1 MSINRRQ
8 FVQTTSTVAAA
19 GLLFGNRVGAA
30 SSKNAIVIGSGFGGS
45 VTALRLGQAGIST
58 TVLERGRSWAYQ
70 GTNTFPLAFDGS
82 SDGRSTWLSTTNAL
96 LGTGTVPRYAGI
108 MERVTGD
115 TIDSLCGAGVGG
127 GSLVYG
133 GVLLQPK
140 REVFNQVFPAIDYD
154 QMASV
159 YYPRVFSRV
168 GGGSIPDDIL
178 AHPEYRAAAEFL
190 GVVTRAGFNVVK
202 PNVGWNWNTIRQE
215 LTGALPK
222 FASIS
227 EYVYG
232 CNSGAK
238 NTLDKNYLASATA
251 TGNVTIQPLRIVKR
265 VRSRSDGLYDVI
277 GDAIDVNG
285 NVTSQFTLTAN
296 YVFMAAGSLNT
307 SKLMVAAQASG
318 DLPALNQWVGKNWGT
333 NGDNL
338 LMRIALPDVTGAQGG
353 PPAIAAFDLSNTSRL
368 VGFMHAPGAVGAVN
382 LQLQL
387 AMAVPDQLGQIT
399 YSASND
405 TASIQWPLLA
415 QTPSQTAENES
426 FLKMIVVGG
435 GAPLVVPSKPTVW
448 HPVGGMT
455 MGYACSDLGEVY
467 GYQNLFVVDGSLMP
481 GCTAA
486 ANPSLTI
493 AANAER
499 IMDNLIPRL

>member
-1 MSINRRQ
+1 MSINRRK
-8 FVQTTSTVAAA
+8 FLQTTSTLAAA
-19 GLLFGNRVGAA
+19 GVLFGNRVGAA
-30 SSKNAIVIGSGFGGS
+30 SSKNAIIIGSGFGGS

-58 TVLERGRSWAYQ
+58 TVLERGRSWTYQ

-82 SDGRSTWLSTTNAL
+82 SDGRTTWLNTTNAL
-96 LGTGTVPRYAGI
+96 LGTGTVPRYAGMI
-108 MERVTGD
+108 ERVAGD
-115 TIDSLCGAGVGG
+115 TIDAVCGAGVGG

-140 REVFNQVFPAIDYD
+140 REVFNEVFPTIDYD
-154 QMASV
+154 QMASI

-168 GGGSIPDDIL
+168 SGGSIPDDIL
-178 AHPEYRAAAEFL
+178 ARPEYRAAAEFL
-190 GVVTRAGFNVVK
+190 GVATRAGFEVVK
-202 PNVGWNWNTIRQE
+202 ANVGFNWNTIRQE
-215 LTGALPK
+215 LTGVLPK

-238 NTLDKNYLASATA
+238 NTLDKNYLAGATA
-251 TGNVTIQPLRIVKR
+251 TGKVTIQPLRIVKR

-285 NVTSQFTLTAN
+285 NVTGHFTLTAN

-318 DLPALNQWVGKNWGT
+318 DLPALNQWVGRNWGT
-333 NGDNL
+333 NGDEL
-338 LMRIALPDVTGAQGG
+338 LMRIALTDVSGAQGG
-353 PPAIAAFDLSNTSRL
+353 PAAIAAFDMNNTIRP
-368 VGFMHAPGAVGAVN
+368 VGLMQSPGAVGSVN

-387 AMAVPDQLGQIT
+387 AMTIPDQLGQIT

-405 TASIQWPLLA
+405 TAGIQWPILSQLA
-415 QTPSQTAENES
+415 SESARQQS
-426 FLKMIVVGG
+426 FLKMIAVGG
-435 GAPLVVPSKPTVW
+435 GAPLVLPTKPTVW

-481 GCTAA
+481 GSTAG